1 MKTSYSKL
9 KFALGLLALAILVAP
24 LTVNAQ
30 EAPKGKL
37 SKAKE
42 KYDADHDGK
51 LSDEENASAKEGA
64 KAKAKETREENLK
77 KNLARYD
84 ANGNGKLDPEE
95 REKMKADENADKEAR
110 KAARESRKGGKDGGK

>member
-1 MKTSYSKL
+1 MKTSYSRL
-9 KFALGLLALAILVAP
+9 KFALGLLALALVVAP
-24 LTVNAQ
+24 VTLNAQ
-30 EAPKGKL
+30 EAPKEKL

-51 LSDEENASAKEGA
+51 LSEEESANAKEGA

-77 KNLARYD
+77 KNLAKYD

-95 REKMKADENADKEAR
+95 REKMKADENAAKEAK
-110 KAARESRKGGKDGGK
+110 KAAREARKDGGK

>member
-9 KFALGLLALAILVAP
+9 KFALGLLALALLVAP
-24 LTVNAQ
+24 LSVHAQ
-30 EAPKGKL
+30 EASKEKL

-51 LSDEENASAKEGA
+51 LSDEEKASAKEGA

-77 KNLARYD
+77 KNLAKYD
-84 ANGNGKLDPEE
+84 ANGNGKLDAEE
-95 REKMKADENADKEAR
+95 REKMKAEENAQKEAR
-110 KAARESRKGGKDGGK
+110 KTAREAKKAEKGGDK

>member
-9 KFALGLLALAILVAP
+9 KFALGLLALAFLFVP
-24 LTVNAQ
+24 LSVNAQ
-30 EAPKGKL
+30 EAPKEKL

-42 KYDADHDGK
+42 KYDADHDGR
-51 LSDEENASAKEGA
+51 LNDEEKTNAKEGA

-77 KNLARYD
+77 KHLAKYD

-95 REKMKADENADKEAR
+95 REKMKADENAEKEAR
-110 KAARESRKGGKDGGK
+110 KTAREARKGDKDAGR